1 MKYTSAIA
9 ATGSGSIGGAT
20 ASRNKGGQY
29 FRRRAVPTN
38 PASAFQVVVRN
49 AVTALSNAWSN
60 VLTAPQRAAWGTYA
74 ENVNWTDSLGQS
86 IKLSGNQMYIRSNAS
101 RIQAGLTT
109 VAAGPTNYTLATLTI
124 PTITGIAATSVA
136 TVTFANTDP
145 WATAVGGA
153 MLLYFSR
160 PQSVGINF
168 FKGPYRFG
176 FRVNGA
182 ATPPTSPATGT
193 IPFVGAAGSQVFFLA
208 RATNADGRLSGA
220 IRGSFLLS

>member
-1 MKYTSAIA
+1 
-9 ATGSGSIGGAT
+9 
-20 ASRNKGGQY
+20 
-29 FRRRAVPTN
+29 
-38 PASAFQVVVRN
+38 
-49 AVTALSNAWSN
+49 
-60 VLTAPQRAAWGTYA
+60 
-74 ENVNWTDSLGQS
+74 
-86 IKLSGNQMYIRSNAS
+86 
-101 RIQAGLTT
+101 
-109 VAAGPTNYTLATLTI
+109 
-124 PTITGIAATSVA
+124 
-136 TVTFANTDP
+136 
-145 WATAVGGA
+145 